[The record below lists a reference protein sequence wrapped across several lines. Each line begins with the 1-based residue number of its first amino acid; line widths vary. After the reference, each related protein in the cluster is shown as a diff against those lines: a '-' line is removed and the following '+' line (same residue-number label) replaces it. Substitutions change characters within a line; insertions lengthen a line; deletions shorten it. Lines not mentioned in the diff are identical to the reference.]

1 MADMAK
7 EMTPPNRPTWLPWAI
22 GLLYAA
28 GLFQLVYMFT
38 GAYATY
44 GNLYPAAVA
53 LLTVVMFAG
62 LSGVMN
68 MEKWGVWIFA
78 IGVVAKLGVDMAVGA
93 FRWPMLGLL
102 LPALLFFLLRK
113 KMR

>member
-1 MADMAK
+1 MAK
-7 EMTPPNRPTWLPWAI
+7 ETTPPNRPNWLPWAI

-38 GAYATY
+38 GAYAPY

-68 MEKWGVWIFA
+68 MEKWGVWIFGT
-78 IGVVAKLGVDMAVGA
+78 GVLVKLGLDLATGA
-93 FRWPMLGLL
+93 WRWPML
-102 LPALLFFLLRK
+102 ALLVPVVVFFLLRK